1 MSNIL
6 SKLIS
11 CKKSNF
17 PNLKSQLQEQLH
29 SESSKSCTKLPSTTR
44 QQLRRATKHP
54 AKPAAHTRE
63 SPFTSQLRGPH
74 LCPAASASAS
84 APASI
89 SAFCPCFHLC
99 LLSLLPSLPFVPIS
113 TFAPSLRFCFY
124 PCLHYRFRLPSLL
137 SRPRLRLCPSPPVL
151 SSPRSRPLFA
161 LLRRRSI
168 AKSRRLHPPPGNA
181 DLDSRPKAI
190 ISSPSGRPSPWSPGC
205 ARGPSSTPEQP
216 LDCPLFRQF
225 R

>member
-17 PNLKSQLQEQLH
+17 PNLKSQFHEQFR
-29 SESSKSCTKLPSTTR
+29 SESSKSCTKLPPTTR

-63 SPFTSQLRGPH
+63 SPFTSQLRGLH

-99 LLSLLPSLPFVPIS
+99 LLSLFPPLPLACASVS
-113 TFAPSLRFCFY
+113 TPASIIVFA
-124 PCLHYRFRLPSLL
+124 FRLCF
-137 SRPRLRLCPSPPVL
+137 RAPVFA
-151 SSPRSRPLFA
+151 FA
-161 LLRRRSI
+161 LRPPLCFHLRVRAR
-168 AKSRRLHPPPGNA
+168 
-181 DLDSRPKAI
+181 
-190 ISSPSGRPSPWSPGC
+190 SSPSSAAAASPRVAGF
-205 ARGPSSTPEQP
+205 TPPQET
-216 LDCPLFRQF
+216 LT
-225 R
+225 

>member
-17 PNLKSQLQEQLH
+17 PNLKSQVHEQFR
-29 SESSKSCTKLPSTTR
+29 SESSKSCTKLPPTTR

-63 SPFTSQLRGPH
+63 SPFTSQLRGLH

-99 LLSLLPSLPFVPIS
+99 PLVPIS
-113 TFAPSLRFCFY
+113 TFAPSLRLCFY

-137 SRPRLRLCPSPPVL
+137 SRPPSSPLPFAPPVL
-151 SSPRSRPLFA
+151 SSPRSRPFFA

-168 AKSRRLHPPPGNA
+168 AKSRRLHPQETLA
-181 DLDSRPKAI
+181 
-190 ISSPSGRPSPWSPGC
+190 
-205 ARGPSSTPEQP
+205 
-216 LDCPLFRQF
+216 
-225 R
+225 

>member
-1 MSNIL
+1 MRNIL

-17 PNLKSQLQEQLH
+17 PNLKSQFHEQFR
-29 SESSKSCTKLPSTTR
+29 SESSKSCTKLPPTTR

-63 SPFTSQLRGPH
+63 SPFTSQLRGLH

-99 LLSLLPSLPFVPIS
+99 LLSLFPPLPLACASAS
-113 TFAPSLRFCFY
+113 TPASIIVFA
-124 PCLHYRFRLPSLL
+124 FRLCFRAPVFAFA
-137 SRPRLRLCPSPPVL
+137 LRPPVL
-151 SSPRSRPLFA
+151 SSPRSRPFFA

-168 AKSRRLHPPPGNA
+168 AKSRRLHPQETLA
-181 DLDSRPKAI
+181 
-190 ISSPSGRPSPWSPGC
+190 
-205 ARGPSSTPEQP
+205 
-216 LDCPLFRQF
+216 
-225 R
+225 